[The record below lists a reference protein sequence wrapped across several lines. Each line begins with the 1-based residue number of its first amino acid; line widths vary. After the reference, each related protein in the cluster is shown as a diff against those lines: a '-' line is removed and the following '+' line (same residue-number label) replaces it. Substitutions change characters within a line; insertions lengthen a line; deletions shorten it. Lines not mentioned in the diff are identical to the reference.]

1 MNTFYVMCMAL
12 FFIASGAMCAL
23 ISRREKRARDKKIE
37 YFQSVPDLPEKEKQ
51 G

>member
-1 MNTFYVMCMAL
+1 MNIIDLMCMAL

-23 ISRREKRARDKKIE
+23 ISRREKKARDKRIE
-37 YFQSVPDLPEKEKQ
+37 YFQSVPGFTQKEKQ